1 MEKAFRSRYVIG
13 ETGKVS
19 QPQRFFSVP
28 GNTTLRLGETD
39 IGACRHNLQGDC
51 LIPASVY
58 WLGKGYGLVQE
69 KTLDRPAHY
78 L

>member
-13 ETGKVS
+13 KPVRYHSRRGFFVS
-19 QPQRFFSVP
+19 

-39 IGACRHNLQGDC
+39 IGVCHHNLQGGLSHPC
-51 LIPASVY
+51 KCVLAWERIR
-58 WLGKGYGLVQE
+58 LVQE